1 MYRTVHVFFG
11 RNMLDINLLLTLCLF
26 ADCGL
31 VTEGLSFTQHFVSDD
46 VMSWYEADRA
56 CPILFHLGDGTIH
69 MAANLTS
76 QPQQIQV
83 LRFLNEQESVWLD
96 GYRFHLGCNDK
107 MKTCEYITIQHIS
120 TIQELKSICI
130 SGDNITAEFGCKGT
144 GKHVFNLTSIADH
157 SKLLNL
163 PEYAGGEDLKVN
175 EVHLNGIITH
185 CRLATKTPEGFKIDY
200 ETCDQKLKVLCQKQ
214 YNTSLMIVTTLTYQ
228 RIKDGDSEDVILIK
242 DFLDSILEPKWLI
255 TMSLSGVSFIFSIS
269 ICICLCFKRK
279 KGTPT
284 GASRRSNGF
293 ESLRHQAFEES
304 VLGSSL

>member
-1 MYRTVHVFFG
+1 MP
-11 RNMLDINLLLTLCLF
+11 
-26 ADCGL
+26 
-31 VTEGLSFTQHFVSDD
+31 
-46 VMSWYEADRA
+46 WYEADRA
-56 CPILFHLGDGTIH
+56 CPILFHPDDGTIH

-96 GYRFHLGCNDK
+96 GYRFHLGCN
-107 MKTCEYITIQHIS
+107 
-120 TIQELKSICI
+120 
-130 SGDNITAEFGCKGT
+130 GDNITAEFGCKGT

-200 ETCDQKLKVLCQKQ
+200 ETCGQKLKVLCQKQ

-242 DFLDSILEPKWLI
+242 GDPKTDDIQSLNFLDSILEPKWLI
-255 TMSLSGVSFIFSIS
+255 TMSLSGVSFIFSIF